1 MKTSPNQPKRR
12 LFIWDFLFDMQRRHE
27 KIQKFLEKEGLSE
40 QDLENY
46 LKQKKTKNKTESS
59 GNAFENLGIEKKT
72 KTGIIPP
79 PLKAKLFNY
88 MAKNYRRL

>member
-1 MKTSPNQPKRR
+1 MKISPNQPERR
-12 LFIWDFLFDMQRRHE
+12 LSLLDFLIDMQRRHE

-40 QDLENY
+40 QDLEDY
-46 LKQKKTKNKTESS
+46 LKSRKTKNNTESS
-59 GNAFENLGIEKKT
+59 GIAIENLGIGRKRKK
-72 KTGIIPP
+72 GIIPP